1 MYLDH
6 AGSTLYGQSQMET
19 AFLQLSTNTFG
30 NPHSRSPS
38 SVLTSDLIDQVRA
51 EVLQFFKADPEEYSL
66 IFTSGATHSL
76 KIVAESFLFSNTRS
90 VKQNDMELLSLTSSP
105 SFAYLKES
113 HTSVVGENRAF
124 DEFPLPSCSNSY

>member
-1 MYLDH
+1 MK
-6 AGSTLYGQSQMET
+6 T

-38 SVLTSDLIDQVRA
+38 SVLTPELIDQVRA
-51 EVLQFFKADPEEYSL
+51 EVLQFFKADSKEYSL

-76 KIVAESFLFSNTRS
+76 KIVAESFAFSNTS
-90 VKQNDMELLSLTSSP
+90 NNNNGVNNGS

-113 HTSVVGENRAF
+113 HTSVVGKEVTISILLIP
-124 DEFPLPSCSNSY
+124 PLY

>member
-38 SVLTSDLIDQVRA
+38 SVLTSELIDQVRA
-51 EVLQFFKADPEEYSL
+51 EVLQFFKADSKEYSL

-76 KIVAESFLFSNTRS
+76 KIVAESFAFSNTS
-90 VKQNDMELLSLTSSP
+90 NNNNGVNNGS

-113 HTSVVGENRAF
+113 HTSVVGKEVTISILLIP
-124 DEFPLPSCSNSY
+124 PLY